1 MIADSAIENIT
12 ALQLKEL
19 LSRDTSP
26 LILDVR
32 EADELKICALPSF
45 IHIPLGNLLT
55 EWDQLPR
62 ERVIVTVC
70 HHGRR
75 SLQACL
81 FLKSQGFE
89 KVLNLVGGIEAWA
102 AQIDPRMVRY

>member
-1 MIADSAIENIT
+1 MTTDSAIENIT
-12 ALQLKEL
+12 ALQLKEM
-19 LSRDTSP
+19 LSKDNPP

-32 EADELKICALPSF
+32 EADELKICALPTF
-45 IHIPLGNLLT
+45 IHISLGNLLK

-75 SLQACL
+75 SLQAYL

-102 AQIDPRMVRY
+102 DQIDPLMVRY